1 MTTPQLFKRLQLP
14 KAKRALIMN
23 APQEYLA
30 LLKELPDF
38 SFDQIPAG
46 KYDYAQL
53 FARDLAEL
61 DRLIDATLPAIE
73 YDALLW
79 VCYPKGTS
87 GIKTDI
93 NRDIIWKHL
102 AGRGIRPV
110 TQLAIDE
117 VWSAMRMRPVEL
129 VKGKNKE

>member
-1 MTTPQLFKRLQLP
+1 MTTPQLFKRLQIF
-14 KAKRALIMN
+14 KARRALVLN
-23 APQEYLA
+23 APAEYLA
-30 LLKELPDF
+30 LLKEIPDF
-38 SFDQIPAG
+38 SFDQSPTG

-61 DRLIDATLPAIE
+61 DRLVDAALPAIE

-79 VCYPKGTS
+79 VCYPKGSS

-129 VKGKNKE
+129 VKSKNKE

>member
-14 KAKRALIMN
+14 KAKHALIMN

-30 LLKELPDF
+30 LLKELP
-38 SFDQIPAG
+38 SFHFDPTPAG
-46 KYDYAQL
+46 KYVYAQL

-61 DRLIDATLPAIE
+61 DRLIDAVLPAIE

-117 VWSAMRMRPVEL
+117 VWSAMRMRPVDL
-129 VKGKNKE
+129 VK

>member
-1 MTTPQLFKRLQLP
+1 MATPQLFKRLQLP
-14 KAKRALIMN
+14 KAKRALMLN
-23 APQEYLA
+23 APAEYLA
-30 LLKELPDF
+30 LLKELPDLA
-38 SFDQIPAG
+38 FDQSPAG

-61 DRLIDATLPAIE
+61 DRLIEAVLPAIE
-73 YDALLW
+73 FDALLW
-79 VCYPKGTS
+79 ICYPKGSS

-93 NRDIIWKHL
+93 NRDIIWRHL

-117 VWSAMRMRPVEL
+117 TWSAMRMRPIEL
-129 VKGKNKE
+129 VKSKSLG

>member
-1 MTTPQLFKRLQLP
+1 MATSQLFKRLQLP
-14 KAKRALIMN
+14 KASRVLMLN
-23 APQEYLA
+23 APAEFLT
-30 LLKELPDF
+30 LLHEPPEF
-38 SFDQIPAG
+38 QFDQSPAG

-61 DRLIDATLPAIE
+61 DRLIEAVLPAIE
-73 YDALLW
+73 FDALLW
-79 VCYPKGTS
+79 VCYPKGSS

-102 AGRGIRPV
+102 ASCGIRPV

-129 VKGKNKE
+129 VK

>member
-1 MTTPQLFKRLQLP
+1 MTTPQLLKRLQLP
-14 KAKRALIMN
+14 KASRALVLN
-23 APQEYLA
+23 APAEYLA
-30 LLKELPDF
+30 LLKELPDL
-38 SFDQIPAG
+38 SFDQTPTG

-61 DRLIDATLPAIE
+61 DRLVDTALPAIE

-79 VCYPKGTS
+79 VCYPKGSS

-102 AGRGIRPV
+102 AGRRIRPV
-110 TQLAIDE
+110 TMLAINKT
-117 VWSAMRMRPVEL
+117 WSAMRMRPVEL
-129 VKGKNKE
+129 VKSKNKE

>member
-1 MTTPQLFKRLQLP
+1 MTTQQLLKRLQLP
-14 KAKRALIMN
+14 KASHALIMN
-23 APQEYLA
+23 APPEYLT
-30 LLKELPDF
+30 LFKELPAF
-38 SFDQIPAG
+38 HFDSAPAG

-102 AGRGIRPV
+102 ASRGIRPV

-129 VKGKNKE
+129 VKGKSMG

>member
-1 MTTPQLFKRLQLP
+1 MATPQLFKRLQLP
-14 KAKRALIMN
+14 KASRALMLN
-23 APQEYLA
+23 APPEFLT
-30 LLKELPDF
+30 LLHEPPEF
-38 SFDQIPAG
+38 QFDQSPAG

-61 DRLIDATLPAIE
+61 DRLIEAVLPAIE
-73 YDALLW
+73 FDALLW
-79 VCYPKGTS
+79 ICYPKGSS

-102 AGRGIRPV
+102 AGLGIRPV

-117 VWSAMRMRPVEL
+117 TWSAMRMRPIEL
-129 VKGKNKE
+129 VKSKSLG